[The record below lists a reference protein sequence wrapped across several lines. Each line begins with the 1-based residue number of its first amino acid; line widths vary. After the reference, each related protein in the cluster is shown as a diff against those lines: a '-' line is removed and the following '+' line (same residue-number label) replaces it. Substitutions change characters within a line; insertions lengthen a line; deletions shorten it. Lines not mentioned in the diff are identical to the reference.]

1 MDESKKFG
9 KYENYGEMILDHKR
23 NVTHPWHF
31 FPTVYGEFYKIFNQR
46 NTVYYLSLSIKNE
59 RTNDWTNKKKLKC
72 NN

>member
-1 MDESKKFG
+1 MFG

-23 NVTHPWHF
+23 NVTQPWHF

-59 RTNDWTNKKKLKC
+59 RTND
-72 NN
+72 

>member
-31 FPTVYGEFYKIFNQR
+31 FPTVYGEFYKNFQPTEYRILLGTQ
-46 NTVYYLSLSIKNE
+46 YQK
-59 RTNDWTNKKKLKC
+59 RTNKRLNQQKKLKC

>member
-31 FPTVYGEFYKIFNQR
+31 FQPSTASFIKFSTNGIPYITCHSVSKTNEQTTEPAKKIKMQ
-46 NTVYYLSLSIKNE
+46 
-59 RTNDWTNKKKLKC
+59 
-72 NN
+72 